1 MYSKK
6 RADYSLEFYLN
17 TKNCNKYQHTSNNN
31 NNTKK
36 MDDITSS
43 SSSSSNITPHLTS
56 LILTTINTTSSIAKD
71 EHLHHN
77 LPQLIQSIEISND
90 NYNKEEEE
98 NETEITCLSKIHEHA
113 SLATPSTDSSS
124 QQDTNDLTHDNNN
137 NYVFNKVKFIK
148 SPPPPPPPPPICCSL
163 KPVNLQT
170 TDSNSITMK
179 MNSSS
184 GYFNTNIRNDNL
196 VNDDNNVVFV
206 IKSKSKI
213 LKNSLAPQLY

>member
-36 MDDITSS
+36 MDDISSSSS

-77 LPQLIQSIEISND
+77 LPQLIQSCRLEYSFCHFEDQND
-90 NYNKEEEE
+90 KMSE
-98 NETEITCLSKIHEHA
+98 CLKLLIDKAKSSYDILIKIHLIAKTEFRR
-113 SLATPSTDSSS
+113 S
-124 QQDTNDLTHDNNN
+124 NNEFY
-137 NYVFNKVKFIK
+137 NYLLEKT
-148 SPPPPPPPPPICCSL
+148 
-163 KPVNLQT
+163 LQ
-170 TDSNSITMK
+170 I
-179 MNSSS
+179 
-184 GYFNTNIRNDNL
+184 
-196 VNDDNNVVFV
+196 FV
-206 IKSKSKI
+206 SFLIYI
-213 LKNSLAPQLY
+213 